1 MNRGII
7 QNIVERIKA
16 LPPVV
21 PLALIVTLLGF
32 ISFGLGRLSVL
43 SEHPVPE
50 VTISQGAAAAQAL
63 PLVPGGQVVA
73 SARGKKYHFPWC
85 PGAETISA
93 ANRIWFKSEEE
104 ARKRGYTPAGNCKGL
119 QAP

>member
-7 QNIVERIKA
+7 QNITERIKA
-16 LPPVV
+16 LPPVL
-21 PLALIVTLLGF
+21 PLTLIVTLLGL
-32 ISFGLGRLSVL
+32 ISFGLGRLSIF
-43 SEHPVPE
+43 SEQQTPE
-50 VTISQGAAAAQAL
+50 VTISQGAFAAQVI

-93 ANRIWFKSEEE
+93 GNRVWFKDAQE

-119 QAP
+119 E

>member
-7 QNIVERIKA
+7 QNIIERIKA
-16 LPPVV
+16 LPPVL
-21 PLALIVTLLGF
+21 PLALIVTLLGL
-32 ISFGLGRLSVL
+32 ISFGLGRLSAL
-43 SEHPVPE
+43 SENPAPE
-50 VTISQGAAAAQAL
+50 ITISQGASAAQAT
-63 PLVPGGQVVA
+63 PLIPGGQVVA

-93 ANRIWFKSEEE
+93 GNRVWFKDAQE

-119 QAP
+119 E